1 MLKMNKTYTD
11 YDGTER
17 TEDFYFI
24 LSKPELVE
32 MQWSID
38 GGLKAMIE
46 RIIAEK
52 DNVKLFKMFKEIIL
66 KAYGEKSA
74 DGKYFNKSEELS
86 KRFEHSAAYEAIFM
100 DIVSDDSG
108 KKVADFIEAILP
120 QDIVSEQKKN
130 GNLTP
135 IQQNS

>member
-52 DNVKLFKMFKEIIL
+52 DNVKLFKMFKEIVL

-74 DGKYFNKSEELS
+74 DGKYFDKSEELS

-120 QDIVSEQKKN
+120 QDIVAEQKKN

>member
-74 DGKYFNKSEELS
+74 DGKYFDKSEELS